1 LRSDVQATPDPARIC
16 SVAAW
21 WRAGRNGERGALV
34 AGVEDAPDARGD
46 GGVDRRVVQAHR
58 VGVGVGAGAVGRD
71 EQQLVGAGE
80 GGSFRLR
87 P

>member
-1 LRSDVQATPDPARIC
+1 MRSDVQATPDPARIC

-34 AGVEDAPDARGD
+34 PGVEDAPDTRGD
-46 GGVDRRVVQAHR
+46 GGVDRRVVKAHR
-58 VGVGVGAGAVGRD
+58 VGAGVVGRD

-80 GGSFRLR
+80 GGGFRLR